1 MANRNFPNG
10 TKIYI
15 PHVKPVLLDCNFIVD
30 ATNGNG
36 LGIRSLK
43 GPYIQNV
50 FMHTSATPGTN
61 NGQTNPNPAVGYI
74 QVRLQDN
81 YTRYLSGFSG
91 QISVLSGTP
100 LTATTAGQTVVIVSL
115 GTATLAQWQAVGFP
129 AGFTPAVGASFVP
142 TSSAT
147 IGGSATVETI
157 TANGSGISHIE
168 IVGDPNTTLANS
180 AQPTN
185 GGGILNM
192 AIFGAAGS
200 GVVTPANGSVISL
213 AMYFNDSSVP
223 VNGSTS

>member
-10 TKIYI
+10 KSIYI

-30 ATNGNG
+30 SANGNG

-43 GPYIQNV
+43 GPYISNV
-50 FMHTSATPGTN
+50 FMHTSAPLAGS
-61 NGQTNPNPAVGYI
+61 GNPNPAAGYI

-100 LTATTAGQTVVIVSL
+100 LTSTTAGNVYVIVSL
-115 GTATLAQWQAVGFP
+115 GTATAAQWAAAGFP
-129 AGFTPAVGASFVP
+129 AGFAPAVGASFVA
-142 TSSAT
+142 TATGT
-147 IGGSATVETI
+147 IGGSATVEVI

-168 IVGDPNTTLANS
+168 VVGDPNQTLSNS

-185 GGGILNM
+185 GGGIINL

-200 GVVTPANGSVISL
+200 GVVTPADGTVISL
-213 AMYFNDSSVP
+213 AFYMNDSKVP
-223 VNGSTS
+223 VNSSTS